1 MSKTQYTMAS
11 LGGYVGKEIGYSD
24 WIDVPQSLI
33 NQFADCTGDHQWVHV
48 DVERAKRESPFGCTI
63 AHGYLTLSLVAGSV
77 MSIGVIPTDVVAA
90 FNYGVDKVRFIT
102 PVKAGA
108 KIRAKVE
115 LVELT
120 DQGGG
125 RHLMKM
131 RNTVEIDGESKPAM
145 IAETL
150 ALLVGRA

>member
-1 MSKTQYTMAS
+1 MHTTQYTMAS
-11 LGGYVGKEIGYSD
+11 LGSYAGKEIGCSD
-24 WIDVPQSLI
+24 WIAVPQSLI

-48 DVERAKRESPFGCTI
+48 DIDRAKRDSPYGGTI

-77 MSIGVIPTDVVAA
+77 MNIGVIPTDVIAA
-90 FNYGVDKVRFIT
+90 FNYGVDKVRFIA

-108 KIRAKVE
+108 RVRARVE
-115 LVELT
+115 LVDLA

-131 RNTVEIDGESKPAM
+131 RNTVEIEGESKPALV
-145 IAETL
+145 AETL

>member
-1 MSKTQYTMAS
+1 MSTNGYTMAT
-11 LGGYVGKEIGYSD
+11 LGSYAGKEIGCSD
-24 WIDVPQSLI
+24 WIEVPQSLI

-48 DVERAKRESPFGCTI
+48 DIERAKRDSPYGGTI

-77 MSIGVIPTDVVAA
+77 MNIGVIPSDVIAA
-90 FNYGVDKVRFIT
+90 FNYGVDKVRFIA

-108 KIRAKVE
+108 RVRARVE
-115 LVELT
+115 LVDLT

-131 RNTVEIDGESKPAM
+131 RNTVEVDGESKPAL